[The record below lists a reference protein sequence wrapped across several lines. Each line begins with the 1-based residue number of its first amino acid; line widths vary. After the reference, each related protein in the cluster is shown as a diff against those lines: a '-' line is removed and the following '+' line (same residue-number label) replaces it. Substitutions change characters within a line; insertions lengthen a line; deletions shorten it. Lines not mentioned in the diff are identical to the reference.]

1 MVSPFFRRMTAL
13 VPSLF
18 TTNTSLAATF
28 TNTTDASE
36 SFAEVP
42 SVVTKVL

>member
-1 MVSPFFRRMTAL
+1 M

-28 TNTTDASE
+28 TNTTDASV
-36 SFAEVP
+36 SDAEVP

>member
-1 MVSPFFRRMTAL
+1 M

-42 SVVTKVL
+42 YVVTKVL